1 MVNRVAALWNARVL
15 WPRCSR
21 FLFNTYRG
29 FARLVLRGSDECLFS
44 KEGVTQGDPLSML
57 IYAVALLPLVKSLKV
72 KENRLQTWYAD
83 DSACIGNIKEVRSWY
98 DQLAEQGPAYGY
110 FPEPKKSC
118 LIVTPQFEDEARI
131 VFGDLGVQI
140 VNGHRFLGGVI
151 GDCMIAD
158 DFVRKKVAM
167 WVDCVVKLSKAATKS
182 PQAAYTALSKSLQC
196 EWSYLQRVM
205 HNCGGAFVPLQD
217 VILKAFY
224 PALFEGDL
232 SDAECK
238 LFSLPTRFAG
248 LGINNPTETAS
259 SSYHTSTQG
268 TKVVVEAIKG
278 CGEFSS
284 ACHLDAIS
292 KARYE
297 TRKALDEVSKQK
309 LDAIL
314 ATLSPGR
321 QRAIMRVVE
330 GKTSSWLT
338 TLPLQS
344 CHFDLAPVQFR
355 DGLALHYLR
364 HPSNL
369 PAKCDGC
376 GADFTLQHALDCKK
390 GGLVILRHNEIRD
403 CLGDLASQVWPQVIK
418 EPIVNETTATSSDP
432 GLRLDLGIRGVW
444 QPQVEALFDVR
455 VIDTDA
461 PSHCHRAPNAILES
475 SSLEKKRMYK
485 KAVEDRRGTFTP
497 FVLSVD
503 GLLHKEASHFLK
515 HMATALSS
523 KWDKAF
529 SITSSYVRSR
539 LAFAG
544 VRAVSLC
551 LRGSRTKWRS
561 GLGFEDG
568 APLASFMD

>member
-1 MVNRVAALWNARVL
+1 MLCFYVCI
-15 WPRCSR
+15 PYGSRCSR

-217 VILKAFY
+217 AILKAFY

-284 ACHLDAIS
+284 ACH
-292 KARYE
+292 
-297 TRKALDEVSKQK
+297 
-309 LDAIL
+309 
-314 ATLSPGR
+314 
-321 QRAIMRVVE
+321 
-330 GKTSSWLT
+330 
-338 TLPLQS
+338 
-344 CHFDLAPVQFR
+344 
-355 DGLALHYLR
+355 
-364 HPSNL
+364 
-369 PAKCDGC
+369 
-376 GADFTLQHALDCKK
+376 
-390 GGLVILRHNEIRD
+390 
-403 CLGDLASQVWPQVIK
+403 
-418 EPIVNETTATSSDP
+418 
-432 GLRLDLGIRGVW
+432 
-444 QPQVEALFDVR
+444 
-455 VIDTDA
+455 
-461 PSHCHRAPNAILES
+461 
-475 SSLEKKRMYK
+475 
-485 KAVEDRRGTFTP
+485 
-497 FVLSVD
+497 
-503 GLLHKEASHFLK
+503 
-515 HMATALSS
+515 
-523 KWDKAF
+523 
-529 SITSSYVRSR
+529 
-539 LAFAG
+539 
-544 VRAVSLC
+544 
-551 LRGSRTKWRS
+551 TKS
-561 GLGFEDG
+561 T
-568 APLASFMD
+568 